1 MRTPDIPRSPLR
13 SGVRT
18 RRRRVSQS
26 CFLDAQA
33 LALRKPLC
41 NRYLA
46 RAALE
51 RQRPP
56 RMRGNG
62 SRTAARHPTGSVGS
76 TRRRGNCGTNR
87 GTNRAPAGSSMRPAL
102 SATART
108 VLGAKSSRLRHPTVG
123 PFTHCATNRAR
134 LSVRRCDHRRARSD
148 QRSSASAPAQPML
161 ARSRRPL
168 HGDRNMMGTGSHA
181 SMNDAAPSERATCR
195 RCRPVCSL
203 SRSAR

>member
-1 MRTPDIPRSPLR
+1 MRALGTPRSQLR
-13 SGVRT
+13 SGVTGT
-18 RRRRVSQS
+18 RRMASKS

-33 LALRKPLC
+33 LGTRKPLYS
-41 NRYLA
+41 RQLA
-46 RAALE
+46 RTALE

-76 TRRRGNCGTNR
+76 TRRRGNCGT
-87 GTNRAPAGSSMRPAL
+87 TRAPAGSSVRPAL

-108 VLGAKSSRLRHPTVG
+108 VPGAMSSPLRHLTVG

-134 LSVRRCDHRRARSD
+134 LSVRSCDHRLASTVE
-148 QRSSASAPAQPML
+148 RSSASAPSQPML

-181 SMNDAAPSERATCR
+181 SMNDAAPSERATSR